1 LLFIPTN
8 GCSHTAHKS
17 VMDWV
22 DDPSG
27 PPEVQPFSMQQ
38 SKRPLFVQLVRHDQQ
53 QHAKDES
60 LHQVPELEH
69 SESSSSIESMPSP
82 KERAHTPM
90 FSMQLSMRRRRE
102 PRVVDLR
109 SSDIVSGA
117 SMPLTPRPTCT
128 ACLLP
133 VGRGREKFHKSVC
146 EAVARIR
153 VNPRARHRARV
164 GSSRYYSTDVLQHVT
179 TTLISYASSPASSVP
194 IDTVAGALLSLKS
207 DAAEKEV
214 LSTLGDSGG
223 VEKLLRP
230 FFIERLRAAGMDVHR
245 NDDESVRCCCLEV
258 TLHIV
263 DSEHAILADD
273 AITRYED
280 RLFQSR
286 RRTMSH
292 VILEARAPPS
302 IVFQCRTATDLAHAY
317 WRARNGVTG
326 LDMSYTPIGNDV
338 PVAMRAF
345 ENLKFFFAQM
355 CNLRCFDGMLPIR
368 NLRTLNLSDNHIE
381 QVPSTL
387 AAACP
392 LLEQIVLSRNRIERL
407 LASSI
412 VGLQSLHTLRLS
424 SNGLVY
430 LPVEA
435 LAALPRLAN
444 LDCGCNRLKSF
455 PLALGSS
462 RTLERVDLASNDPKF
477 EVDECSILREA
488 LVRVAVVLR

>member
-1 LLFIPTN
+1 
-8 GCSHTAHKS
+8 
-17 VMDWV
+17 MDWV

-263 DSEHAILADD
+263 DSEHAILVDD

-292 VILEARAPPS
+292 VILEARA
-302 IVFQCRTATDLAHAY
+302 CRTPQSEMMY
-317 WRARNGVTG
+317 RWRCA
-326 LDMSYTPIGNDV
+326 
-338 PVAMRAF
+338 
-345 ENLKFFFAQM
+345 
-355 CNLRCFDGMLPIR
+355 
-368 NLRTLNLSDNHIE
+368 
-381 QVPSTL
+381 
-387 AAACP
+387 
-392 LLEQIVLSRNRIERL
+392 LSRI
-407 LASSI
+407 
-412 VGLQSLHTLRLS
+412 
-424 SNGLVY
+424 
-430 LPVEA
+430 
-435 LAALPRLAN
+435 
-444 LDCGCNRLKSF
+444 
-455 PLALGSS
+455 
-462 RTLERVDLASNDPKF
+462 
-477 EVDECSILREA
+477 
-488 LVRVAVVLR
+488 